1 MTVNE
6 RKFAAY
12 CLNCNTEIYD
22 ISYQDL
28 LDEKIEEE
36 QEIPWSYDT
45 KKVKINQIICP
56 VCKEKIRAFPQGIK
70 KEK

>member
-12 CLNCNTEIYD
+12 CSNCNTEIYD
-22 ISYQDL
+22 ISFSEL
-28 LDEKIEEE
+28 LDETIEEE

-56 VCKEKIRAFPQGIK
+56 VCKEKIRVFPQGIK

>member
-1 MTVNE
+1 MIINE

-12 CLNCNTEIYD
+12 CSNCNTEIYD
-22 ISYQDL
+22 ISYLDL
-28 LDEKIEEE
+28 LDETLEEE
-36 QEIPWSYDT
+36 VEIPWSYDT

-56 VCKEKIRAFPQGIK
+56 VCKEKIKVIPQGIK

>member
-12 CLNCNTEIYD
+12 CSKCNTEIYD
-22 ISYQDL
+22 ISFSEL
-28 LDEKIEEE
+28 LDETIEEE

-56 VCKEKIRAFPQGIK
+56 VCKEKIRVFPQGIK